1 MGSVEAAGMIETGYV
16 FGEVDK
22 FEKGT
27 VKMSARRRGDGT
39 VQGDKI

>member
-1 MGSVEAAGMIETGYV
+1 MEAVGMIETENE

-27 VKMSARRRGDGT
+27 ETISARRRGDDT
-39 VQGDKI
+39 AQGDKI